1 MNQPADLKTLELINM
16 LRRSIR
22 VLRRVEEVVTEV
34 DLKKKFDRFVEEHT
48 VFLNELKDLVDLEM
62 QGIQNTPEA
71 LIQFPISREELLEI
85 AAKTEKQAVEDVNK
99 AIAAQISTEA
109 TKILQKHQ
117 STLIASYDYIQAL
130 HDLIV

>member
-99 AIAAQISTEA
+99 AIAAQISMEA

-117 STLIASYDYIQAL
+117 STLIACYDYIQAL